1 MGLIS
6 IFIPVYRESDML
18 EDLLE
23 DLLED
28 PYEDKEIFVIIDE
41 PSLKSLRLIEKF
53 RGKVNFVL
61 NGERRGK
68 AKVLNDA
75 VEDSS
80 GDILLFLDADVAID
94 GESGDFLK
102 KVSDSLE
109 KADIVE
115 IKKDVVRDSI
125 LARIVSYDYLGFSST
140 NWFFS
145 RVLGKCL
152 GFNGAAFAIRREA
165 FNSLGGFRRT
175 ICEDLDMGLRSF
187 LKDLKFKFLIDV
199 NVYTK
204 APSSWREWFKQRKR
218 WGMGAALWLKENYR
232 SLLGIVRESP
242 KILLSLLLLFPSLLT
257 AMSILII
264 PEDIYVKIAYILFF
278 ILSTRASILLP
289 PTAFASTTLSMI
301 KNMLMTVSSL
311 LAYSSLFYIL
321 AQKMNFPF
329 NPLEF
334 TFYYLIYSPLW
345 LITVA
350 ASIARLLLKPEWI
363 NIDWKV

>member
-1 MGLIS
+1 MGLMS

-18 EDLLE
+18 EGLLE

-41 PSLKSLRLIEKF
+41 PSLKSLRLIDKF

-68 AKVLNDA
+68 ARVLNDA

-80 GDILLFLDADVAID
+80 GDILLFLDADVTID

-102 KVSDSLE
+102 KISDSLE
-109 KADIVE
+109 NADIVE
-115 IKKDVVRDSI
+115 IKKGVVRDSI
-125 LARIVSYDYLGFSST
+125 IARIVSYDYLGFSST
-140 NWFFS
+140 SWFFS
-145 RVLGKCL
+145 RFLGKCL

-165 FNSLGGFRRT
+165 FNSMGGFRRT

-187 LKDLKFKFLIDV
+187 LKGFKFKFLVDA

-204 APSSWREWFKQRKR
+204 APSSWSEWFKQRKR
-218 WGMGAALWLKENYR
+218 WGIGAALWLKENYR
-232 SLLGIVRESP
+232 SLLRIVREYP
-242 KILLSLLLLFPSLLT
+242 RILLSLLLLFPSLPT

-278 ILSTRASILLP
+278 ILSTRASVLLP

-311 LAYSSLFYIL
+311 LAYSLLFYIL
-321 AQKMNFPF
+321 AQKLNFPF

-350 ASIARLLLKPEWI
+350 ASIARILLKPEWI